1 MHRYST
7 TKKHYTLLVRAV
19 MFFYLLSTSVLFSQ
33 KISADSINQ
42 NKELRSAVNEN
53 NLADKNSVSKSE
65 FLKPTLYVT
74 KGTLVYNAENISNAH
89 IVEVQ
94 KKSAKPLCIA
104 KISEVKKSKNKE
116 YDKLELK
123 KVIKSNPFTY
133 KAFPIQSH
141 YTSESTLKDVAVIS
155 SNSSN
160 HKNASDFATIYTPF
174 ITFYAIPESN
184 FEENSFLYY
193 NIISQNNFAR
203 PPPVKIS

>member
-1 MHRYST
+1 
-7 TKKHYTLLVRAV
+7 

-42 NKELRSAVNEN
+42 NKDLRSAVNEN

-94 KKSAKPLCIA
+94 KKSVKTSHIA
-104 KISEVKKSKNKE
+104 KISETKKSKNKE
-116 YDKLELK
+116 YDKLALK

-133 KAFPIQSH
+133 KAFPIHSH

-203 PPPVKIS
+203 PPPLKIS